1 MVNLTQ
7 ALAEEWAPH
16 GVRVNCV
23 NPERTRTPMRERAFG
38 EEPAQSLL
46 LSEDVASTV
55 LPGDGGYFGVLAN
68 HAPLI
73 GSLGIG
79 VLEYRDEG
87 GEVKLA
93 ALHEGFA
100 EMLDNHLIVLA
111 NHAELGED
119 IDQQRA
125 LDARKRAEERIRSQ
139 KADIDIERAQAAL
152 RRAAARLRASGQ
164 G

>member
-1 MVNLTQ
+1 MATYLLEIVT
-7 ALAEEWAPH
+7 
-16 GVRVNCV
+16 
-23 NPERTRTPMRERAFG
+23 PEKK
-38 EEPAQSLL
+38 L
-46 LSEDVASTV
+46 LSEEVASTV

-73 GSLGIG
+73 ASLGIG
-79 VLEYRDEG
+79 VLEYR
-87 GEVKLA
+87 GEDGQIKLA

-111 NHAELGED
+111 DHAELGED

-125 LDARKRAEERIRSQ
+125 LDARKRAEGRL
-139 KADIDIERAQAAL
+139 KAPPAETDASRAQTAMK
-152 RRAAARLRASGQ
+152 RAAARLRASGR